1 MNEAIS
7 NELVAENSVSGVK
20 ELIKLIKDNNDLTVQ
35 KQNKNYNKNKMNQR
49 KTCII
54 NSYSTR

>member
-20 ELIKLIKDNNDLTVQ
+20 ELIKLIKDNNDL
-35 KQNKNYNKNKMNQR
+35 
-49 KTCII
+49 I
-54 NSYSTR
+54 SYSAKTEQKL